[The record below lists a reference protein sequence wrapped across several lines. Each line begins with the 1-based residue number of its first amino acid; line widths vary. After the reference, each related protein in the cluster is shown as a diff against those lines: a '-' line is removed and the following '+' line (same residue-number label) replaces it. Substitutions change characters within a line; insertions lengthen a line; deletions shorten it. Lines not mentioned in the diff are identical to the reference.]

1 MVNINLESIREYF
14 PKLKRFIARLREEE
28 IELIKDKRKV
38 NVNTDLVME
47 CMSNIW
53 TIVAFGEAINKF
65 DIETSIESLEEM
77 IEWLGCQ
84 NIKDTDILM
93 IRMNM
98 IDRED
103 DVDRALYQLYRIL
116 EDALEEVHQ

>member
-1 MVNINLESIREYF
+1 MIVNLEPIQKYF
-14 PKLKRFIARLREEE
+14 PKLKRFIARLRENE

-38 NVNTDLVME
+38 NVNTNLVME

-65 DIETSIESLEEM
+65 DIEISIESLEDM
-77 IEWLGCQ
+77 VEWLGCQ

-93 IRMNM
+93 IRMDM
-98 IDRED
+98 IDDLYRMD
-103 DVDRALYQLYRIL
+103 TALYQLYKVL
-116 EDALEEVHQ
+116 EDTLEEV

>member
-1 MVNINLESIREYF
+1 MININLESIRECF
-14 PKLKRFIARLREEE
+14 PKLKRFIARLRKEE

-47 CMSNIW
+47 CVSNIW

-65 DIETSIESLEEM
+65 DIDVSIESLEEM

-103 DVDRALYQLYRIL
+103 DVDKALYQLYVIL
-116 EDALEEVHQ
+116 SNALEER

>member
-38 NVNTDLVME
+38 NVNTNLVME

-65 DIETSIESLEEM
+65 DIEISIESLEDM
-77 IEWLGCQ
+77 VEWLGCQ

-93 IRMNM
+93 MRMDM
-98 IDRED
+98 IDD
-103 DVDRALYQLYRIL
+103 LDRMDTALYQLYKVL
-116 EDALEEVHQ
+116 EDTLEEV

>member
-1 MVNINLESIREYF
+1 MININLESIREYF
-14 PKLKRFIARLREEE
+14 PKLKRFISRLREEE

-47 CMSNIW
+47 CISNIW

-65 DIETSIESLEEM
+65 DIEISIESLEEM
-77 IEWLGCQ
+77 VEWLGCQ
-84 NIKDTDILM
+84 SIKDTDILM

-98 IDRED
+98 IDD
-103 DVDRALYQLYRIL
+103 LDYMDKVIYQLYEVL
-116 EDALEEVHQ
+116 EDTLEEV